1 MDASWSNNL
10 HFCHEDVMGSL
21 DVQAMTIPDSNHS
34 PMNDKFLMVVLV
46 LNLSFKLLNY
56 VVVEVVHV

>member
-1 MDASWSNNL
+1 
-10 HFCHEDVMGSL
+10 MGSL

-34 PMNDKFLMVVLV
+34 PLKDEFLMVVLV
-46 LNLSFKLLNY
+46 LYLSFKLLNY

>member
-1 MDASWSNNL
+1 
-10 HFCHEDVMGSL
+10 MGSL
-21 DVQAMTIPDSNHS
+21 DVQAVAIPDSNHS
-34 PMNDKFLMVVLV
+34 PLKDKLLMVVLV